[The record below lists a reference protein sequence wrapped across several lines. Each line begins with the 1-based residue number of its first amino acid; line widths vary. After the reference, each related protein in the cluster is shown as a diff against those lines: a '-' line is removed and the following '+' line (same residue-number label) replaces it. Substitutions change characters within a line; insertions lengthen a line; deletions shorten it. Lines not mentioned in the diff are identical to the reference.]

1 MAFWELAEADYGAA
15 LAEWDRTAS
24 VLAMLANTVRDPK
37 RKADPY
43 SPEDFHPMRERQ
55 QKAPAPA
62 TAAELDGL
70 RKVLESCQ
78 RPAQ

>member
-1 MAFWELAEADYGAA
+1 LADADFGAA
-15 LAEWDRTAS
+15 VAEWDRTAA

-37 RKADPY
+37 RKSDPY
-43 SPEDFHPMRERQ
+43 SPADFHPIRDNA
-55 QKAPAPA
+55 KPAQEPA

-78 RPAQ
+78 KPAR